1 MCMSISL
8 MRRGA
13 LAAVLALTATC
24 GEPRATAVAPPAKPS
39 MTNSPGLV
47 LCPTDTTQT
56 TSTIIGLL
64 GGTVGLGSTAISI
77 PAGALSSPTLI
88 TLTIPASQYMEIS
101 VQAGDFLSFLF
112 NQPVS
117 ITIDYSRCNRTD
129 IDNLALTVWHIDP
142 VTNQLLEN
150 MGGVDDK
157 TQRTITF
164 TTSHLST
171 YAVGF

>member
-1 MCMSISL
+1 
-8 MRRGA
+8 
-13 LAAVLALTATC
+13 
-24 GEPRATAVAPPAKPS
+24 
-39 MTNSPGLV
+39 
-47 LCPTDTTQT
+47 
-56 TSTIIGLL
+56 
-64 GGTVGLGSTAISI
+64 
-77 PAGALSSPTLI
+77 
-88 TLTIPASQYMEIS
+88 MEIS